1 MRLWGG
7 KMKNDMS
14 TINEIIK
21 VIGESQLT
29 EISIEE
35 KEFKLLIKKPKLVL
49 GGSVVEE
56 VEEIEEAAAE
66 VAAAEEVKEII
77 SESVGRFYYIDKD
90 EKPMITVGM
99 AVKKGQKVGYVEAI
113 GIKTDI
119 KSEFDGEIKE
129 ILVKNGEVAEYGKVL
144 VKIGE

>member
-1 MRLWGG
+1 
-7 KMKNDMS
+7 MKNDMNTVS
-14 TINEIIK
+14 EIIK
-21 VIGESQLT
+21 IIGESQLT

-35 KEFKLLIKKPKLVL
+35 KEFKLFIKKPKLIL
-49 GGSVVEE
+49 EESIEE
-56 VEEIEEAAAE
+56 VEEIEE
-66 VAAAEEVKEII
+66 VVITKEVKEII

-90 EKPMITVGM
+90 EKPMITMGM
-99 AVKKGQKVGYVEAI
+99 IVKKGQKVGYVEAI

>member
-1 MRLWGG
+1 
-7 KMKNDMS
+7 MKNDMN

-35 KEFKLLIKKPKLVL
+35 KDFKLLIKKPKLVL
-49 GGSVVEE
+49 EGSIEE

-66 VAAAEEVKEII
+66 VAVTEQVKEII
-77 SESVGRFYYIDKD
+77 SESVGRFYYINKD
-90 EKPMITVGM
+90 EKPMMTVGM

>member
-1 MRLWGG
+1 
-7 KMKNDMS
+7 MKNDMN

-35 KEFKLLIKKPKLVL
+35 KDFKLLIKKPKLVL
-49 GGSVVEE
+49 GGNVEE
-56 VEEIEEAAAE
+56 VEEIEEVE
-66 VAAAEEVKEII
+66 ENVAVVEELKEII
-77 SESVGRFYYIDKD
+77 SESVGRFHYISKD

-99 AVKKGQKVGYVEAI
+99 AIKKGQKIGYVEAI

-119 KSEFDGEIKE
+119 ESEFDGEIKE

>member
-1 MRLWGG
+1 M
-7 KMKNDMS
+7 N

-35 KEFKLLIKKPKLVL
+35 KEFKLLIKKPKLVV
-49 GGSVVEE
+49 GRSIEE
-56 VEEIEEAAAE
+56 VEEIEEAAE
-66 VAAAEEVKEII
+66 ETVAVAEEVKEII

-90 EKPMITVGM
+90 EKPMMTVGM

>member
-1 MRLWGG
+1 
-7 KMKNDMS
+7 MKNDMN

-21 VIGESQLT
+21 IIGESQLT

-35 KEFKLLIKKPKLVL
+35 KEFKLFIKKPKLIL
-49 GGSVVEE
+49 EESVEE
-56 VEEIEEAAAE
+56 VEEIEETEE
-66 VAAAEEVKEII
+66 VAITKEIKEII

-90 EKPMITVGM
+90 EKPMITMGM
-99 AVKKGQKVGYVEAI
+99 IVKKGQKVGYVEAI

-129 ILVKNGEVAEYGKVL
+129 ISVKNGEVAEYGKVL

>member
-7 KMKNDMS
+7 KMKNDMN

-35 KEFKLLIKKPKLVL
+35 KDFKLLIKKPKLVL
-49 GGSVVEE
+49 EGSIEE
-56 VEEIEEAAAE
+56 IEEIEEAAAE
-66 VAAAEEVKEII
+66 VAVTEEMKEII
-77 SESVGRFYYIDKD
+77 SESVGRFYYINKD
-90 EKPMITVGM
+90 EKPMMTVGM

>member
-7 KMKNDMS
+7 KMKNDMN

-35 KEFKLLIKKPKLVL
+35 KDFKLLIKKPKLVL
-49 GGSVVEE
+49 EGSIEE
-56 VEEIEEAAAE
+56 VEEIEEAVAE
-66 VAAAEEVKEII
+66 VAVTEEVKEII
-77 SESVGRFYYIDKD
+77 SESVGRFYYINKD
-90 EKPMITVGM
+90 EKPMMTVGM

>member
-1 MRLWGG
+1 MN
-7 KMKNDMS
+7 KDMK

-35 KEFKLLIKKPKLVL
+35 KEFKLFIKKPKLVL
-49 GGSVVEE
+49 GQNVDEIDEVEE
-56 VEEIEEAAAE
+56 VKEQVVIENVE
-66 VAAAEEVKEII
+66 EII
-77 SESVGRFYYIDKD
+77 SESVGRFYFIDKD
-90 EKPMITVGM
+90 EKPMMTVGM
-99 AVKKGQKVGYVEAI
+99 TVKKGQKVGYVEAI

-119 KSEFDGEIKE
+119 KSKFDGEIKE

>member
-1 MRLWGG
+1 
-7 KMKNDMS
+7 MKQDMN

-21 VIGESQLT
+21 VIGESELT

-35 KEFKLLIKKPKLVL
+35 KGFKLFIKKPKLVL
-49 GGSVVEE
+49 GESMEE
-56 VEEIEEAAAE
+56 AEEIEVTEE
-66 VAAAEEVKEII
+66 VAVEDINEII
-77 SESVGRFYYIDKD
+77 SGSVGRFYYIDKD

-99 AVKKGQKVGYVEAI
+99 TVKKGQKVGYVEAI
-113 GIKTDI
+113 GLKTDI

>member
-1 MRLWGG
+1 
-7 KMKNDMS
+7 MKNDMN
-14 TINEIIK
+14 TINEITKI
-21 VIGESQLT
+21 IGESQLT

-35 KEFKLLIKKPKLVL
+35 KEFKLFIKKPKLV
-49 GGSVVEE
+49 SIERIEE
-56 VEEIEEAAAE
+56 VEDVEEIKETVEEAAAKNIK
-66 VAAAEEVKEII
+66 AII
-77 SESVGRFYYIDKD
+77 SESVGRFFYIDKD
-90 EKPMITVGM
+90 ENPMMIVGM
-99 AVKKGQKVGYVEAI
+99 TVKRGQKIGYIEAI

>member
-1 MRLWGG
+1 
-7 KMKNDMS
+7 MKNDMNTVS
-14 TINEIIK
+14 EIIK
-21 VIGESQLT
+21 IIGESQLT

-35 KEFKLLIKKPKLVL
+35 KEFKLFIKKPKLIL
-49 GGSVVEE
+49 GQSVEE
-56 VEEIEEAAAE
+56 VEQIEETEE
-66 VAAAEEVKEII
+66 VTVKEVKEII
-77 SESVGRFYYIDKD
+77 SKNVGRFYYIDED

-99 AVKKGQKVGYVEAI
+99 AVKKDQKVGYVEAI
-113 GIKTDI
+113 GLKTDI

>member
-1 MRLWGG
+1 
-7 KMKNDMS
+7 MKNDMN

-35 KEFKLLIKKPKLVL
+35 KEFKLFIKKPKLVL
-49 GGSVVEE
+49 GESIEE
-56 VEEIEEAAAE
+56 VEEIEEM
-66 VAAAEEVKEII
+66 AEEVAVEDIKEII
-77 SESVGRFYYIDKD
+77 SETVGRFYYIDKD
-90 EKPMITVGM
+90 ENPMITVGM
-99 AVKKGQKVGYVEAI
+99 TVKKGQKVGYVEAI
-113 GIKTDI
+113 GLKTDI

>member
-7 KMKNDMS
+7 KMKNDMN

-35 KEFKLLIKKPKLVL
+35 KDFKLLIKKPKLVL
-49 GGSVVEE
+49 EGSIEE

-66 VAAAEEVKEII
+66 VAVTEQVKEII
-77 SESVGRFYYIDKD
+77 SESVGRFYYINKD
-90 EKPMITVGM
+90 EKPMMTVGM